1 MTPRAHTQRAAIVPL
16 EQCSRTGYASRV
28 PLAIITGGNRGI
40 GRAVAEQL
48 AFRGY
53 RVVIVARDRVSGEH
67 VAGALAGEFVFGDL
81 SSVRTTRD
89 LAERLRAF
97 QQIDVFVHN
106 AGLWPAANERN
117 EDGVERAFA
126 TNHLAP
132 FLLNHLL
139 EPTFVASRTRVVQ
152 VSAGLAAKGRP
163 DPERS
168 AVGADFHAMRT
179 YATTKLYNLMTV
191 PRFAERWADRGVTIN
206 AVHPGVIRT
215 GLGDRKGA
223 VGFLLRAVKRLWKS
237 PEEGA
242 RPVVRLA
249 VDAEVSALT
258 GRYFDRDRE
267 IPYPDVARDDAMLG
281 RIWEQALTL
290 TGLR

>member
-1 MTPRAHTQRAAIVPL
+1 M
-16 EQCSRTGYASRV
+16 